1 MSPSAASRDAATA
14 ALRELIL
21 AGERYRIAVATHL
34 DLTVN
39 ESRAISHLMA
49 RGPMGQTDLATAL
62 GLTTSSTT
70 TLVDRLEERGMVAR
84 VPDPHDRRRSTVEIP
99 DSGVRRLSEV
109 RDWMPHAF
117 DALGS
122 DELSRVAELLV
133 TIAGSLRDVT
143 SDIEANQASTP
154 GHRRRH

>member
-1 MSPSAASRDAATA
+1 MSDPAARDAATA

-21 AGERYRIAVATHL
+21 VGERYRIAVAGHL

-39 ESRAISHLMA
+39 ESRAISHLLA
-49 RGPMGQTDLATAL
+49 RGHMGQTDLATAL

-70 TLVDRLEERGMVAR
+70 TLVDRLERRELVVR
-84 VPDPHDRRRSTVEIP
+84 VPDPRDRRRSTVEIP
-99 DSGVRRLSEV
+99 ESGLRRLSEV

-117 DALGS
+117 DALEAADLPS
-122 DELSRVAELLV
+122 VATLLE
-133 TIAGSLRDVT
+133 TIADSLRTVT
-143 SDIEANQASTP
+143 SDIEASQTPMP